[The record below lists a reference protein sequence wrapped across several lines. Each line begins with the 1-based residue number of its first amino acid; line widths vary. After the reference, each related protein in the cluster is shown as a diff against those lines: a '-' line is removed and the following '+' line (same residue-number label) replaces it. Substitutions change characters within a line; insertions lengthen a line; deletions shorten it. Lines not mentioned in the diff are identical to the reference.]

1 MDFSWIAEALEFTAF
16 GHTVTASHISAFA
29 QVILIDV
36 ILSGDN
42 AIVIGMAVAGL
53 APNQRGR
60 IIFYGILAATVLRIC
75 FAAIAVELLS
85 IIGLTLAGGLLLLWV
100 SWKMWRELRA
110 HAKEDGDGQDADS
123 GKPAPKS
130 KREAITQIV
139 MADVSMSLDNVLAV
153 AGAAR
158 EHPYILGFGLVLSIA
173 LMAMASKL
181 IAKLLDRYHWIA
193 YVGLLIIFYVALRMI
208 WDGGFQVYDVVGG
221 HL

>member
-1 MDFSWIAEALEFTAF
+1 
-16 GHTVTASHISAFA
+16 
-29 QVILIDV
+29 
-36 ILSGDN
+36 
-42 AIVIGMAVAGL
+42 GMAVAGL
-53 APNQRGR
+53 APNERGK
-60 IIFYGILAATVLRIC
+60 IIFYGILAATLLRIM
-75 FAAIAVELLS
+75 FAAVAVQLLS

-110 HAKEDGDGQDADS
+110 HAKADGQAEDADT

-158 EHPYILGFGLVLSIA
+158 DHPYILAFGLVLSIA

-181 IAKLLDRYHWIA
+181 IARLLDRYHWIA
-193 YVGLLIIFYVALRMI
+193 YIGLLIIFYVALRMI

-221 HL
+221 NK

>member
-130 KREAITQIV
+130 KREAIIQIV
-139 MADVSMSLDNVLAV
+139 MADLSMSLDNVLAV

-208 WDGGFQVYDVVGG
+208 WDGGFQVYGVVGG
-221 HL
+221 QS